1 MDMKQSDHQNNAL
14 WAVFLEATDGV
25 QRVQWMLFPP
35 CKAEHGATWAEG
47 NGRFIKRRI
56 EKAGHRAKWK
66 TTTKPSSVLAESKLE
81 SELIQYESTGWV
93 FKQPILIVLE
103 HDDYLK
109 AWNGAEAST
118 PYKALRHVEKVAMKR
133 GYRLTN

>member
-1 MDMKQSDHQNNAL
+1 MSDNNAGNAL

-35 CKAEHGATWAEG
+35 CQAEHGATWAEG

-66 TTTKPSSVLAESKLE
+66 TITKPSASLAEHKLK
-81 SELIQYESTGWV
+81 SELEQYESTGWV
-93 FKQPILIVLE
+93 LKQPILIVLE
-103 HDDYLK
+103 QDDYEK
-109 AWNGAEAST
+109 AWAGAEAST
-118 PYKALRHVEKVAMKR
+118 PYKAIRHVEKVAVQR